1 MIAIGEGIPSGACI
15 AANASALARYAA
27 LCQEAN
33 IVPIIE
39 PEVLMNGAH
48 SLAQCA
54 SVTEAV
60 LREVF
65 NQLSIQGV
73 MLEAMILKPNM
84 VLAGF
89 DNVAKVTVDEEADA
103 TVRCLLRVVP
113 AAVLG
118 IAFLSGRSI
127 R

>member
-1 MIAIGEGIPSGACI
+1 M
-15 AANASALARYAA
+15 
-27 LCQEAN
+27 
-33 IVPIIE
+33 PIIE